1 VTEARLSPA
10 DWPEA
15 IADTD
20 GRQLIVA
27 GPGTG
32 KTEFLVRRVCHI
44 VDTGLA
50 RPAEV
55 IVLSFSRRASARLK
69 RRIEEAVGA
78 ATVPIDVATFH
89 SLALRIMET
98 VSGGARPVPL
108 TTPEQV
114 AMVRMVLAGEDPD
127 DWPVAYRGILTSHA
141 FSEEVADFLLRCSER
156 LLTPAD
162 LAERAAERA
171 DWRGLPGL
179 YGRYL
184 EQLADTARTDYGVL
198 LANAVDILAGEN
210 GDEISDAFQ
219 YVLVDEYQD
228 TTPAQA
234 AMASLLASGHGN
246 LTVTGDPYQSIFS
259 FRGAELRNIA
269 VFAEADDVKR
279 IILAHSFRVP
289 AEIMESALR
298 VVSSG
303 RLPGSAGPV
312 DPAPHAGRSEAYVF
326 DQETA
331 EAEWIAREVEHSIR
345 VEGIEP
351 TQIAVLVRSKKELIN
366 ELSRA
371 LVRRSIPHDP
381 PDSRL
386 VDHPAVRV
394 FADLVTLAGAGS
406 ETSESPVMS
415 TRADQAMRRL
425 LLGPLVGL
433 TVSQERRL
441 TRERLRGPTPWPD
454 VLATHLPDRTG
465 LIELISSREWATG
478 PGAATG
484 FWTAW
489 NLLDGLD
496 EMVADPHREEW
507 RRAWT
512 AFGQMLSRQAER
524 DPGVTLARFFEL
536 VDEEDFEATPLISHR
551 LETDRVTLTTLHQAK
566 GLEFDVVFIAN
577 AVEGVF
583 PDLRRSR
590 RMLRPELLS
599 PERTTDPEA
608 QHLFQIQEEMRLAY
622 TAMTRARRRVVWTA
636 TDAGVDQGDRR
647 PSRFMLAA
655 AGDRPLGP
663 PVVEDRPP
671 ITITEAETSLRRAL
685 IDVTEPT
692 ARRLAAA
699 RILGSPT
706 RPWWQP
712 GFFAGVPLPGPDT
725 GVLGDT
731 FRLSPSQAESYVGC
745 PRRYVM
751 ERRLRLGDSTSPYAH
766 FGELVHEVLELAERE
781 VIGTGEWHSSLDRV
795 LEIVEDVWQHADFGG
810 AVLAR
815 AWKAKAVEMLTKLY
829 ERWPGRGEPVD
840 VERTVERTIDGVT
853 WIGRIDRLERNAEGT
868 RIVDYKTGT
877 SAMTVDEASESLQLA
892 FYALAV
898 AESEDDVIASEMWY
912 PRVKTKKVTTRK
924 LAMHTVDE
932 IGEALEQ
939 ITHRISEE
947 DWAPQVSGACNRCA
961 FRQSC
966 PAWPEGKGA
975 FLP

>member
-10 DWPEA
+10 DWPQA
-15 IADTD
+15 IADTE
-20 GRQLIVA
+20 GRQLVVA

-32 KTEFLVRRVCHI
+32 KTEFLVRRVGHI
-44 VDTGLA
+44 VDSGLA
-50 RPAEV
+50 GPSQV
-55 IVLSFSRRASARLK
+55 VVLSFSRRASARLR
-69 RRIEEAVGA
+69 RRIEDALGA
-78 ATVPIDVATFH
+78 GTVPVDVTTFH
-89 SLALRIMET
+89 SLAMRVIES

-114 AMVRMVLAGEDPD
+114 AMVRMVLAEEDPA
-127 DWPVAYRGILTSHA
+127 DWPVAYRGILNSHV
-141 FSEEVADFLLRCSER
+141 FSAEVADFLLRCSER

-162 LAERAAERA
+162 LGKRAGERA

-179 YGRYL
+179 YSRYQTRL
-184 EQLADTARTDYGVL
+184 SDTDRTDYGAL
-198 LANAVDILAGEN
+198 LANAVDILSGDRGREIAGQ
-210 GDEISDAFQ
+210 FQ

-234 AMASLLASGHGN
+234 AMARLLASVHGN
-246 LTVTGDPYQSIFS
+246 LIVTGDPYQSIFS

-269 VFAEADDVKR
+269 AFAEADDIKR
-279 IILAHSFRVP
+279 MVLAHSFRVP
-289 AEIMESALR
+289 AEIMDSALR
-298 VVSSG
+298 VVSG
-303 RLPGSAGPV
+303 GHLPGSAGRV
-312 DPAPHAGRSEAYVF
+312 DPAPHPGSSEAYVF

-345 VEGIEP
+345 VEGMEP
-351 TQIAVLVRSKKELIN
+351 NKIAVLVRSKKELIN
-366 ELSRA
+366 ELSRS
-371 LVRRSIPHDP
+371 LTRRSIPHDP

-394 FADLVTLAGAGS
+394 FADLVAVAVGESAT
-406 ETSESPVMS
+406 EESPVLK
-415 TRADQAMRRL
+415 TRVDQAMRRL

-433 TVSQERRL
+433 TVSQERKL
-441 TRERLRGPTPWPD
+441 TRERLRGPAPWPD
-454 VLATHLPDRTG
+454 VLATHLPDRAG
-465 LIELISSREWATG
+465 LIELISTRDWATDT
-478 PGAATG
+478 GAAAG

-489 NLLDGLD
+489 NLVDGLD
-496 EMVADPHREEW
+496 EIVTDPNREEW
-507 RRAWT
+507 RRAWS

-524 DPGVTLARFFEL
+524 DPSVTLARFFEL

-551 LETDRVTLTTLHQAK
+551 LEADRVTLTTLHQAK

-655 AGDRPLGP
+655 AGHHPLGP
-663 PVVEDRPP
+663 PVVEDRPA
-671 ITITEAETSLRRAL
+671 ITIAEAETSLRRAL
-685 IDVTEPT
+685 IDVTESP

-699 RILGSPT
+699 RVLGTPA
-706 RPWWQP
+706 RPWWES
-712 GFFAGVPLPGPDT
+712 GFFAGVSLPGPDT

-731 FRLSPSQAESYVGC
+731 FRLSPSQAESYVAC
-745 PRRYVM
+745 PRRYVL
-751 ERRLRLGDSTSPYAH
+751 ERRLRLGDSGSAYAL
-766 FGELVHEVLELAERE
+766 FGQLAHEVLELAERE
-781 VIGTGEWHSSLDRV
+781 VIGTGERHATLERV
-795 LEIVEDVWQHADFGG
+795 LEIVDEVWQHADFGG
-810 AVLAR
+810 AVLTR
-815 AWKAKAVEMLTKLY
+815 AWKTKAVEMLTRLY

-840 VERTVERTIDGVT
+840 VERSVEKSIGDVT
-853 WIGRIDRLERNAEGT
+853 WIGRIDRLERNEEGT

-877 SAMTVDEASESLQLA
+877 RAMSIDDAAESIQLA

-898 AESEDDVIASEMWY
+898 GESEGDVIASEMWY
-912 PRVKTKKVTTRK
+912 PRTKSKKVTTRK
-924 LAMHTVDE
+924 LAMHTLDGINEVLEDITQR
-932 IGEALEQ
+932 IGA
-939 ITHRISEE
+939 E
-947 DWAPQVSGACNRCA
+947 DWAPQVSSACNRCV

-975 FLP
+975 FLT